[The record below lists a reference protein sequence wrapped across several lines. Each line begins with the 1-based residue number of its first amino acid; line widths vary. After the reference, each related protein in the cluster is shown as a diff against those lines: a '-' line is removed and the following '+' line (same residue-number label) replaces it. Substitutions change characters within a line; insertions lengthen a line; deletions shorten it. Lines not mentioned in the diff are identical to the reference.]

1 MWNSTKTFI
10 IIIINVF
17 TVSLTVTMLV
27 RPSFCAVWLAVGL
40 FYRTVW
46 LVAVT
51 SPSLWLVWWQ
61 EAELRLVKFLPDI
74 LALQRDLVKRF
85 QNVTDLTCRTIADF
99 LHCQKAGTSL
109 NYTSGLVTVLYVQ
122 LKTIS
127 GIVCV
132 IGMVQRA
139 DVSFVSLYWGQLS

>member
-1 MWNSTKTFI
+1 M
-10 IIIINVF
+10 
-17 TVSLTVTMLV
+17 
-27 RPSFCAVWLAVGL
+27 
-40 FYRTVW
+40 
-46 LVAVT
+46 
-51 SPSLWLVWWQ
+51 
-61 EAELRLVKFLPDI
+61 KFLPDI

-99 LHCQKAGTSL
+99 LHSQKAGTSL

-139 DVSFVSLYWGQLS
+139 DVSFVSLY